1 MHSDISKY
9 NGIGM
14 KISELSQRTGVSK
27 ETIHHYI
34 HVGLLRK
41 PRKTKENVANYSES
55 YLERIRIIKKLRD
68 DYFLPLPVIK
78 DLIKKQKTQSRS
90 EKHAFQFLSEYF
102 RPVDRLMSDAVIGAD
117 HFQKVTGLG
126 KKWLAKMENW
136 GIITADKRTGDPVY
150 SYDDVAIGKLLVDLE
165 RIGLGPQNG
174 FDPEALRPAADLF
187 RKLVQKD
194 VKRFMRLI
202 GQGSVSEESLREK
215 GDQAREIMCL
225 FFYHIYRKFVL
236 EEYSNYFK
244 SERRLE

>member
-1 MHSDISKY
+1 
-9 NGIGM
+9 M
-14 KISELSQRTGVSK
+14 KISELSHRTGVSK

-55 YLERIRIIKKLRD
+55 YVERIRIIKRLRD
-68 DYFLPLPVIK
+68 DYFLPLPVIR

-102 RPVDRLMSDAVIGAD
+102 RPVDRLLSGEVVGAD
-117 HFQKVTGLG
+117 NFQKATGLG
-126 KKWLAKMENW
+126 QKWLAKMESW
-136 GIITADKRTGDPVY
+136 GIITADKREGNPVY
-150 SYDDVAIGKLLVDLE
+150 SYDDVVIGKLLVDLD

-187 RKLVQKD
+187 RKLVKKD
-194 VKRFMRLI
+194 VKRFMLLLDREDI
-202 GQGSVSEESLREK
+202 SEESLLEK

-236 EEYSNYFK
+236 EEYGNYFTLK
-244 SERRLE
+244 ERRRKK